1 MELEGFDGTFDGS
14 YTSLILKAW
23 AGIISIVSIYGGG
36 VASHSWSDI
45 VSLPQTNIVWIVC
58 VFWKELI
65 SLLNDLMTYRKHVLM
80 YVFARNPMV
89 SSIYFKNT

>member
-1 MELEGFDGTFDGS
+1 ME
-14 YTSLILKAW
+14 
-23 AGIISIVSIYGGG
+23 GIIGIVSIDGSI
-36 VASHSWSDI
+36 VASHSCGDI
-45 VSLPQTNIVWIVC
+45 LSLPQTNIVWLVC
-58 VFWKELI
+58 VFRKELI